1 MASWVNDWLLL
12 FDRADLTDVLD
23 RADDGRGMKRAVLML
38 SGPRCDP
45 TPPSPPRE
53 WRAELGRVELRL
65 ELGRIECAD
74 IGLLNGEA
82 RGILADVASP
92 WSV

>member
-23 RADDGRGMKRAVLML
+23 RADDGRGMKRAVLMV

-45 TPPSPPRE
+45 TPPPPRE
-53 WRAELGRVELRL
+53 WRA

-74 IGLLNGEA
+74 IGLRNGEE
-82 RGILADVASP
+82 RGILADIASP